1 VVTSEV
7 GLIDIIKKFGFGL
20 IVNGNAK
27 IMGESLEMLLADMLL
42 MHKIEVNGKKTVGE
56 QFA

>member
-1 VVTSEV
+1 MVTSEA

-27 IMGESLEMLLADMLL
+27 IIGETLEMLLADTLL
-42 MHKIEVNGKKTVGE
+42 MHKIGVNGKKTVGE